1 MIVTVNGTSRKLPS
15 NTSIDALLKYLGVP
29 SEGTAVALNG
39 AVVPR
44 KEHGKTTLCDDDV
57 VEVIRAVAGG

>member
-1 MIVTVNGTSRKLPS
+1 MTVTVNGTSRKLPR
-15 NTSIDALLKYLGVP
+15 NMSIAALLEDLGVS
-29 SEGTAVALNG
+29 SEGTAIALNG

>member
-15 NTSIDALLKYLGVP
+15 NTSIDALLKDLGVP

-44 KEHGKTTLCDDDV
+44 KEHRKTTLCDDDV

>member
-1 MIVTVNGTSRKLPS
+1 MIVTVNGTSRELPQ
-15 NTSIDALLKYLGVP
+15 NVTIAALLEELGVS

-44 KEHGKTTLCDDDV
+44 REHGKTTLCEDDV

>member
-1 MIVTVNGTSRKLPS
+1 MNMTVNGTTRDLPRD
-15 NTSIDALLKYLGVP
+15 TSIADLLKELGVP

-44 KEHGKTTLCDDDV
+44 KDHASAMLSDDDV

>member
-1 MIVTVNGTSRKLPS
+1 MTVTVNGTSRKLPRDA
-15 NTSIDALLKYLGVP
+15 SIAALLKDLGVP
-29 SEGTAVALNG
+29 PEGTAVALNG

-44 KEHGKTTLCDDDV
+44 KEHGKTVLCDDDV

>member
-1 MIVTVNGTSRKLPS
+1 MNVTVNGTTRKLPGAT
-15 NTSIDALLKYLGVP
+15 NIAGLLKELGV
-29 SEGTAVALNG
+29 SSDGTAVALNG

-44 KEHGKTTLCDDDV
+44 REHGTTMLADDDV

>member
-1 MIVTVNGTSRKLPS
+1 MTVTVNGTSRELPRD
-15 NTSIDALLKYLGVP
+15 TSIAALLKDLGVP

-44 KEHGKTTLCDDDV
+44 KEHGETVLRDDDA

>member
-1 MIVTVNGTSRKLPS
+1 MNVTVNGTNRKLS
-15 NTSIDALLKYLGVP
+15 GEMSIADLLKELGVP

-44 KEHGKTTLCDDDV
+44 KDHGTAILVDDDV

>member
-1 MIVTVNGTSRKLPS
+1 MIVTVNGTTRKLLGS
-15 NTSIDALLKYLGVP
+15 TSIADLLKELGV
-29 SEGTAVALNG
+29 SSDGTAVALNG

-44 KEHGKTTLCDDDV
+44 KEHGTAMLADGDL

>member
-1 MIVTVNGTSRKLPS
+1 MTVTVNGTSRKLPRD
-15 NTSIDALLKYLGVP
+15 TSIAALLEDLGVP

-44 KEHGKTTLCDDDV
+44 KEHGKTVLRDDDV

>member
-1 MIVTVNGTSRKLPS
+1 MTVTVNGTTRKLLAS
-15 NTSIDALLKYLGVP
+15 TSIADLLKELGVS

-44 KEHGKTTLCDDDV
+44 KEHGTIMLADGDL

>member
-1 MIVTVNGTSRKLPS
+1 MTVTVNGTTRKLLGS
-15 NTSIDALLKYLGVP
+15 TSIADLLKELGVS

-44 KEHGKTTLCDDDV
+44 KEHSTAMLADGDL

>member
-1 MIVTVNGTSRKLPS
+1 MNLTVNGTTRELPRDA
-15 NTSIDALLKYLGVP
+15 SIADLLQELGVP
-29 SEGTAVALNG
+29 AEGTAVALNG

-44 KEHGKTTLCDDDV
+44 KEHGSARLRDDDV

>member
-1 MIVTVNGTSRKLPS
+1 MTVKLNGTTRELSQGM
-15 NTSIDALLKYLGVP
+15 SIADLLRDLDV
-29 SEGTAVALNG
+29 SVEGTAVALNG

-44 KEHGKTTLCDDDV
+44 KEHHRTVLRKDDE

>member
-1 MIVTVNGTSRKLPS
+1 MTVTVNGTSRELPRDT
-15 NTSIDALLKYLGVP
+15 NIAALLKDLGVS

-44 KEHGKTTLCDDDV
+44 RDHGKTTLCDDDV

>member
-1 MIVTVNGTSRKLPS
+1 MNVTVNGTTRKLPGA
-15 NTSIDALLKYLGVP
+15 TSIADLLKELGVP

-39 AVVPR
+39 SVVPR
-44 KEHGKTTLCDDDV
+44 KEHGTAILADGDV

>member
-1 MIVTVNGTSRKLPS
+1 MNVTVNGTARKLPGE
-15 NTSIDALLKYLGVP
+15 TSIAGLLQELGVP

-39 AVVPR
+39 TVVPR
-44 KEHGKTTLCDDDV
+44 QEHGTVMLADDDV

>member
-1 MIVTVNGTSRKLPS
+1 MTVTVNGKTRELARDM
-15 NTSIDALLKYLGVP
+15 SIAALLKDLGVP

-44 KEHGKTTLCDDDV
+44 REHGKATLREDDA

>member
-1 MIVTVNGTSRKLPS
+1 MIVTVNGTTRKLLGS
-15 NTSIDALLKYLGVP
+15 TSIADLLKELGVS

-44 KEHGKTTLCDDDV
+44 KEHGTAMLADGDL

>member
-1 MIVTVNGTSRKLPS
+1 MTVTVNGTSRKSPRDM
-15 NTSIDALLKYLGVP
+15 SIAALLKDLGVP

-44 KEHGKTTLCDDDV
+44 KEHEKTVLRDGDA

>member
-1 MIVTVNGTSRKLPS
+1 MILTVNGTTRDLPRE
-15 NTSIDALLKYLGVP
+15 TSIADLLMELGVP

-44 KEHGKTTLCDDDV
+44 KDHGSVLLSDDDV

>member
-1 MIVTVNGTSRKLPS
+1 MTVTINGTSRQLPR
-15 NTSIDALLKYLGVP
+15 NTSIADLLKDLGVP

-44 KEHGKTTLCDDDV
+44 KEHGKTALGDGDA

>member
-1 MIVTVNGTSRKLPS
+1 MTVTVNGTTRKLLGS
-15 NTSIDALLKYLGVP
+15 TSIADLLKELGVS

-44 KEHGKTTLCDDDV
+44 KEHGKAMLADGDL

>member
-1 MIVTVNGTSRKLPS
+1 MTVKINGTARELSRGM
-15 NTSIDALLKYLGVP
+15 SIADLLKELEVP
-29 SEGTAVALNG
+29 IEGTAVALNG

-44 KEHGKTTLCDDDV
+44 KEHGETVLQNEDE

>member
-1 MIVTVNGTSRKLPS
+1 MTVTVNGKTRELARDM
-15 NTSIDALLKYLGVP
+15 SIAALLKDLGVP

-44 KEHGKTTLCDDDV
+44 REHGKAILCDDDV

>member
-1 MIVTVNGTSRKLPS
+1 MIVTVNGTSRQLPEA
-15 NTSIDALLKYLGVP
+15 TSIADLLKELGVVT
-29 SEGTAVALNG
+29 EGTAVALNG

-44 KEHGKTTLCDDDV
+44 KEHGTAMLADGDV

>member
-1 MIVTVNGTSRKLPS
+1 MTVTVNGTSRKLHRD
-15 NTSIDALLKYLGVP
+15 TSITALLKDLGLP

-39 AVVPR
+39 AVVPK

>member
-1 MIVTVNGTSRKLPS
+1 MNLTVNGKTRELPRD
-15 NTSIDALLKYLGVP
+15 TSIANLLKELGVP

-44 KEHGKTTLCDDDV
+44 KEHGTAMLSDDDV

>member
-1 MIVTVNGTSRKLPS
+1 MNLTVNGTTRELPRD
-15 NTSIDALLKYLGVP
+15 TSIADLLEELGVP

-39 AVVPR
+39 AVVPK
-44 KEHGKTTLCDDDV
+44 KEHGSAMLADDDV

>member
-1 MIVTVNGTSRKLPS
+1 MNTTVNGTTRDLPRD
-15 NTSIDALLKYLGVP
+15 TSIADLLKELGVP

-44 KEHGKTTLCDDDV
+44 KDHGSAMLSDDDV

>member
-1 MIVTVNGTSRKLPS
+1 MNVTVNGKSRELS
-15 NTSIDALLKYLGVP
+15 RDTSIAGLLAKLDVS

-44 KEHGKTTLCDDDV
+44 KEHGKTSLCEGDV

>member
-15 NTSIDALLKYLGVP
+15 NTSIDALLKDLGVP

-44 KEHGKTTLCDDDV
+44 KEHGNTTLCDDDV

>member
-1 MIVTVNGTSRKLPS
+1 MIVTVNGTSRELPQ
-15 NTSIDALLKYLGVP
+15 NVSIAALLKDLGVS

-44 KEHGKTTLCDDDV
+44 REHGKTTLCDGDV